1 MTENNS
7 MKYNTQNCYRC
18 QACLYCGAVFNCLC
32 EREVKP
38 VSKSKRRSYS
48 HIYTPMQDFSQTN
61 FLKEK
66 NDLYSY
72 GIDFSHT
79 FSFSFCSKCNSKYQH
94 IKSPT
99 KITVDANSSDTVTG
113 TSILNLKFK
122 LLIKLNDG
130 NTIPAKWINL
140 ALLEFE
146 EFEIF
151 QERVLYQTICCWMMK
166 QLNKKTIHYHTRSL

>member
-1 MTENNS
+1 MTLA
-7 MKYNTQNCYRC
+7 T
-18 QACLYCGAVFNCLC
+18 
-32 EREVKP
+32 
-38 VSKSKRRSYS
+38 
-48 HIYTPMQDFSQTN
+48 H
-61 FLKEK
+61 FLFVLLK
-66 NDLYSY
+66 L
-72 GIDFSHT
+72 
-79 FSFSFCSKCNSKYQH
+79 NSKYQR

-151 QERVLYQTICCWMMK
+151 QERVLYQIR
-166 QLNKKTIHYHTRSL
+166 LLLDDKTIEQKNYTLSYKISVNSPGTQLCDDSKTS